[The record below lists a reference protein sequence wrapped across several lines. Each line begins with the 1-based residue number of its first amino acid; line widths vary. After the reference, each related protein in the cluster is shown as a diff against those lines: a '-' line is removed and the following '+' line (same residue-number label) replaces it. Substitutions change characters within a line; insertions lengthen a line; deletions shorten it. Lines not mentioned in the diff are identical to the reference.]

1 MRVSA
6 FLQNSIVL
14 LAGIA
19 AALVSMAE
27 PGYADP
33 SKYPQFAQQTL
44 PENITPAFSMA
55 SACARVTSA
64 LIVPPISLL
73 PRPRIETGTAPALA
87 VSPDGLTA
95 AVGIDRGIQLVDV
108 RTEEE
113 YREVHILGAV
123 SAPLAEFKDYLK
135 SIPRDRPLVLY

>member
-44 PENITPAFSMA
+44 PENITPA
-55 SACARVTSA
+55 
-64 LIVPPISLL
+64 LIH
-73 PRPRIETGTAPALA
+73 
-87 VSPDGLTA
+87 
-95 AVGIDRGIQLVDV
+95 IDELFAELKAGAKPVIIDV

-135 SIPRDRPLVLY
+135 SMPRDRPLVLY